1 MANLR
6 DAGLPTNLQALESTA
21 GILRRQIRDMEKSVE
36 QLGELRLDLAAV
48 EQAIE
53 ALTGR
58 VVFPD
63 EAQAEDRDEI
73 AAIGKTWTTEK
84 R

>member
-21 GILRRQIRDMEKSVE
+21 EILRRQIKDMEKSVE
-36 QLGELRLDLAAV
+36 RLGELRLDLDAV
-48 EQAIE
+48 EKAIE

-58 VVFPD
+58 VTFPD
-63 EAQAEDRDEI
+63 EARLEE
-73 AAIGKTWTTEK
+73 E
-84 R
+84 